1 MFRARI
7 KLTFYTTVILL
18 ALLSAA
24 PAAPY
29 KEIELRGLKV
39 YSSNEL
45 YSILKMEEYNR
56 RKIRT
61 SELINRIGHFYTSQG
76 YSLLRI
82 SIIENNPDK
91 LILYIDEGEIGRL
104 IIHNLNSY
112 YSLKVRQMLNT
123 RNKIY
128 NSIELNRNIEKVKEK
143 YKINDITAEL
153 VPVKSFDD
161 NFFQLNRDLQS
172 LGLGFAEIELFDD
185 FNPLYDLHIHVEDF
199 KRGQILGS
207 DDGIGFTVNYKFSS
221 TFIPEI
227 SYYKKDFFGKGDKF
241 DASIASGFDFGLNS
255 FLKIPPA
262 GAPQFPPER
271 SFIEIKSTYVFMPID
286 SKIFTPLAKGRI
298 YHTDTSRPDLG
309 LEKYQYIQTR
319 GIFAPGI
326 TILKNLNVY
335 AGAGLENVY
344 FFGSSIDS
352 SAPEYVEIED
362 KVERFP
368 LVEIQLKIEPIP
380 IRIGNRIDQ
389 NLLFTYRQL
398 FTEYNARE
406 LEIKGNYD
414 IEFTNLSILS
424 LGAETKLF
432 FKKVPFHHQE
442 NVSSSYFKGFT
453 GKSYYSEKQLA
464 ISSEYRFSIYEDYI
478 YTGFFAEM
486 VFFEATGFEIS
497 GNKKGYIAG
506 PTARFLIYDQ
516 FELIL
521 YFGRDILLP
530 DNTSQNNFSIRLR
543 KKW

>member
-1 MFRARI
+1 MFRTQI
-7 KLTFYTTVILL
+7 KFTFYITVILL
-18 ALLSAA
+18 TLLSAISA
-24 PAAPY
+24 EPH
-29 KEIELRGLKV
+29 KELELRGLKV

-45 YSILKMEEYNR
+45 YSILKFEEYSR

-82 SIIENNPDK
+82 QIIENNPDK
-91 LILYIDEGEIGRL
+91 LTLHIDEGEIGRL

-112 YSLKVRQMLNT
+112 YSLKVRQLLNT

-128 NSIELNRNIEKVKEK
+128 NSIELERNIEKVKEK
-143 YKINDITAEL
+143 YKINEITAEL
-153 VPVKSFDD
+153 VPVKKFDE

-185 FNPLYDLHIHVEDF
+185 FEPLYDLHIHVEKF
-199 KRGQILGS
+199 KNGNLLES
-207 DDGIGFTVNYKFSS
+207 DNGIGFSVNYKFSS
-221 TFIPEI
+221 TFIPEV
-227 SYYKKDFFGKGDKF
+227 SYYKNDFLAKGDKF
-241 DASIASGFDFGLNS
+241 DVSLESGFDFGLNS

-271 SFIEIKSTYVFMPID
+271 SFIDIKSTYVFMPIN
-286 SKIFTPLAKGRI
+286 SKIFTPLVKGRI

-309 LEKYQYIQTR
+309 LEKYQYIQVR
-319 GIFAPGI
+319 GIFAPGFKL
-326 TILKNLNVY
+326 LKNLNVY

-352 SAPEYVEIED
+352 SASEYVKIED
-362 KVERFP
+362 KIERFP
-368 LVEIQLKIEPIP
+368 LVEFHLKIDPIP
-380 IRIGNRIDQ
+380 IRIGNRIDK

-398 FTEYNARE
+398 FTEYNAQE
-406 LEIKGNYD
+406 LEVRGNYD
-414 IEFTNLSILS
+414 IEFSNLSILS
-424 LGAETKLF
+424 LGTETKLF
-432 FKKVPFHHQE
+432 FKEVPFHHQE
-442 NVSSSYFKGFT
+442 NVNSSFFKGFT
-453 GKSYYSEKQLA
+453 GKNYYSEKQLA
-464 ISSEYRFSIYEDYI
+464 FSSEYRFSIYEDYI
-478 YTGFFAEM
+478 YTGVFAEM

-497 GNKKGYIAG
+497 GNKTGYIAG

-516 FELIL
+516 FEMIL

-530 DNTSQNNFSIRLR
+530 DNISQNNFSIRLR

>member
-1 MFRARI
+1 MFRAKI
-7 KLTFYTTVILL
+7 NLTFYTTVILL
-18 ALLSAA
+18 TLLSAGS
-24 PAAPY
+24 AAPY

-45 YSILKMEEYNR
+45 YSILQMEDYSR

-61 SELINRIGHFYTSQG
+61 SELVNRIGHFYTSRG
-76 YSLLRI
+76 YALLRI

-91 LILYIDEGEIGRL
+91 LILHIDEGEIGRI

-112 YSLKVRQMLNT
+112 YSLKIRQELNS

-128 NSIELNRNIEKVKEK
+128 NSIELNSNIKKIKEK
-143 YKINDITAEL
+143 YKITEITAEL
-153 VPVKSFDD
+153 VPVKSFDE

-185 FNPLYDLHIHVEDF
+185 FNPLYDLHIHVEKF
-199 KRGQILGS
+199 KRGKLLES

-227 SYYKKDFFGKGDKF
+227 SYYKNDFITKGDKF

-271 SFIEIKSTYVFMPID
+271 SFIDINSIYVFMPIN
-286 SKIFTPLAKGRI
+286 SRIFTPLVKGRI

-309 LEKYQYIQTR
+309 LKKYQYIQTR

-326 TILKNLNVY
+326 TLLKNLNIY
-335 AGAGLENVY
+335 AGAGVENVY

-368 LVEIQLKIEPIP
+368 LVELQLKIDPIP

-398 FTEYNARE
+398 FMEYDTRE
-406 LEIKGNYD
+406 LEIRGDYD
-414 IEFTNLSILS
+414 IEFKNLSILS
-424 LGAETKLF
+424 LGAKTNLF
-432 FKKVPFHHQE
+432 FNQVPFHHQE

-464 ISSEYRFSIYEDYI
+464 LSSEYRFSVYEDYI
-478 YTGFFAEM
+478 YTGIFAEV

-516 FELIL
+516 FEMIL